1 MSANPY
7 PNINENGAGDSQNR
21 KGSIDTNT
29 PVESTRNLT
38 ISESTLLT
46 PAQTYFADERIQIP
60 DSDVSVCIVLMT
72 HSSSNV
78 LTVLTVT

>member
-1 MSANPY
+1 MSANLY
-7 PNINENGAGDSQNR
+7 PNMDKNGAGDSQNR

-46 PAQTYFADERIQIP
+46 PAQTYFADERVQIP
-60 DSDVSVCIVLMT
+60 ESDVSIG
-72 HSSSNV
+72 SSSV
-78 LTVLTVT
+78 P